1 MARRLFPDTL
11 TFLCRM
17 EIDHLADVCQS
28 QSQSQNF
35 DLHAIE
41 KLFDVFHHCDELAI
55 ALGAH
60 QHASGYSSSQNR
72 QKNCM
77 CRPVTWF
84 RHTHVNRS
92 VVASKL

>member
-1 MARRLFPDTL
+1 
-11 TFLCRM
+11 M

-28 QSQSQNF
+28 QIF

-72 QKNCM
+72 QKIVCVGLLNS
-77 CRPVTWF
+77 PQITI
-84 RHTHVNRS
+84 
-92 VVASKL
+92 